1 MNLSM
6 EERGAQPQEPTAGR
20 GGGAAAAGAGRF
32 LTGDLSFFG
41 VRNFCMLMQWT
52 FNADVR
58 RCCRFFGVKCLPEAA
73 VHNMPSSLLLACASA
88 ANRPALLAP
97 VLCPM
102 LQVGSKNAGF
112 FMGSSIKVAT
122 KRADELYV
130 HELCLAAADLEARY
144 QAREVR
150 TRVVE

>member
-1 MNLSM
+1 MAAKKQSCCRLLVCCHL
-6 EERGAQPQEPTAGR
+6 RPGQH
-20 GGGAAAAGAGRF
+20 AAAVAASCRSWCCWALTALPF
-32 LTGDLSFFG
+32 LRHHTMF
-41 VRNFCMLMQWT
+41 
-52 FNADVR
+52 
-58 RCCRFFGVKCLPEAA
+58 
-73 VHNMPSSLLLACASA
+73 
-88 ANRPALLAP
+88 
-97 VLCPM
+97 

-150 TRVVE
+150 RQGGGW

>member
-1 MNLSM
+1 M
-6 EERGAQPQEPTAGR
+6 
-20 GGGAAAAGAGRF
+20 F
-32 LTGDLSFFG
+32 
-41 VRNFCMLMQWT
+41 
-52 FNADVR
+52 
-58 RCCRFFGVKCLPEAA
+58 
-73 VHNMPSSLLLACASA
+73 
-88 ANRPALLAP
+88 
-97 VLCPM
+97 

-150 TRVVE
+150 RQGGGW